1 MGKEN
6 LPFRGAPGSLLPR
19 LLDAVPEGILMVDFD
34 LKLFLIPVG
43 LALAFM
49 LWVIWALEKE
59 IRRDQRHSDAI
70 ARAKAGS
77 DRPAPNSAA
86 PDEHR
91 SGPGGF

>member
-6 LPFRGAPGSLLPR
+6 LPFRGAPGSLLPQ
-19 LLDAVPEGILMVDFD
+19 LLDAAPEGILMVDFD
-34 LKLFLIPVG
+34 LKLLLIPVG

-59 IRRDQRHSDAI
+59 IRRDHRHSDAI

-77 DRPAPNSAA
+77 DRPAPHSAA